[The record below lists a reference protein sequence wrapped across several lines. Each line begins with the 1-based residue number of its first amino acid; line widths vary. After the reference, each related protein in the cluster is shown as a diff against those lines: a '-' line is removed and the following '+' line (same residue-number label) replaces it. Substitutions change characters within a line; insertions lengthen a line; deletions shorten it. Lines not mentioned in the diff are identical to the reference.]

1 MVGPRRM
8 MEMVTVHFRA
18 DLSAYMP
25 DPIPMITWFH
35 NPGRE
40 GMWSSGAMVPLGP
53 TWGPHS
59 EEYYILFAV
68 DPDDPARRE
77 DEACRDHVAELLN
90 VPSLDIEVLK
100 VSRWVLGGVVAGR
113 YREGRV
119 FLAGDVAHR
128 HPRQPG

>member
-1 MVGPRRM
+1 
-8 MEMVTVHFRA
+8 
-18 DLSAYMP
+18 
-25 DPIPMITWFH
+25 MITWFH

-77 DEACRDHVAELLN
+77 DEACRDHVAKLLN

-100 VSRWVLGGVVAGR
+100 VSRWVLDGIVAGR

-119 FLAGDVAHR
+119 FLAGDGAHR

>member
-1 MVGPRRM
+1 VVLRSHSPARP
-8 MEMVTVHFRA
+8 
-18 DLSAYMP
+18 DL
-25 DPIPMITWFH
+25 
-35 NPGRE
+35 
-40 GMWSSGAMVPLGP
+40 
-53 TWGPHS
+53 GPHS

-119 FLAGDVAHR
+119 FLAGDAAHR